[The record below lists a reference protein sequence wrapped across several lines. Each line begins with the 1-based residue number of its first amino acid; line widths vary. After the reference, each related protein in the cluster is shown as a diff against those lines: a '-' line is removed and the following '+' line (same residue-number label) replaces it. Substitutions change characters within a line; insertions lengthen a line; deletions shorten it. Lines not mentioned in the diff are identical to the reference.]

1 LFSLDNIRAKEQDMA
16 EISTIGQQSKQTPH
30 EAEDAGERA
39 RRELLALIPVTER
52 QLQLAGISTAV
63 LEGGGGPPLVLLH
76 GPAGY
81 AAHWMRVIP
90 GLVATHRVVA
100 PDLPGHGAS
109 GFCDGPLDTERVL
122 AWLAELI
129 DRTCTSPPALVG
141 QLLGGAIAAR
151 FASRHPE
158 RVSRLVLIDT
168 FGLSAFRP
176 AREFS
181 LALRAFL
188 AQPTEQTHECLW
200 RQCAFDLDGLR
211 QRMGQRWQPFA
222 AYNLDRIRTPHVQAA
237 LQALLQLFESPIA
250 PDELARIAVP
260 ATLIWGRHDRATP
273 LSVAETA
280 STSYRWPLHVIDDAN
295 DDPPIEQPEALLRV
309 LRLVLATP

>member
-1 LFSLDNIRAKEQDMA
+1 MA
-16 EISTIGQQSKQTPH
+16 ETSTIGRESKQPPH
-30 EAEDAGERA
+30 EPEHAGARA
-39 RRELLALIPVTER
+39 RRELLALLPVTER
-52 QLQLAGISTAV
+52 RHQLAGVSTAV
-63 LEGGGGPPLVLLH
+63 LEGGGGPPLILLH

-109 GFCDGPLDTERVL
+109 GLGDGPLGVERVL

-151 FASRHPE
+151 FASRHSE

-181 LALRAFL
+181 LALSAFL
-188 AQPTEQTHECLW
+188 AQPTEQTHERLW

-222 AYNLDRIRTPHVQAA
+222 AYNLDRIRTPHVRAA
-237 LQALLQLFESPIA
+237 IQALLQLFESPIA
-250 PDELARIAVP
+250 PDDLARIAVP
-260 ATLIWGRHDRATP
+260 VTLIWGRHDRATP
-273 LSVAETA
+273 LPVAETA
-280 STSYRWPLHVIDDAN
+280 SANYGWPLHIIDDAN

-309 LRLVLATP
+309 LRSVLAPP

>member
-1 LFSLDNIRAKEQDMA
+1 MA
-16 EISTIGQQSKQTPH
+16 ETRTIGQQSKQTPH
-30 EAEDAGERA
+30 ESDHAGARA
-39 RRELLALIPVTER
+39 RRELLALLPVTEHR
-52 QLQLAGISTAV
+52 RQLAGISTAV

-76 GPAGY
+76 GPAGH

-109 GFCDGPLDTERVL
+109 GLGDEPLDVERVL
-122 AWLAELI
+122 AWLSELI
-129 DRTCTSPPALVG
+129 DRTCVSPPALVG

-168 FGLSAFRP
+168 FGLSVFAP
-176 AREFS
+176 EREFS
-181 LALRAFL
+181 LALTAFL
-188 AQPTEQTHECLW
+188 AQPTEQTHEHLW

-211 QRMGQRWQPFA
+211 RRMGQRWQPFA

-237 LQALLQLFESPIA
+237 LHALMQLFESPIA
-250 PDELARIAVP
+250 PDDLARIPVP
-260 ATLIWGRHDRATP
+260 VTLIWGRHDRATP
-273 LSVAETA
+273 LAVAETA
-280 STSYRWPLHVIDDAN
+280 SASYRWPLHIINDAN

-309 LRLVLATP
+309 LRLVLPTP

>member
-1 LFSLDNIRAKEQDMA
+1 MRAKEHDMA
-16 EISTIGQQSKQTPH
+16 ETRTSGQQSKQKPH
-30 EAEDAGERA
+30 ESEHAGERA

-52 QLQLAGISTAV
+52 QLQLGGISTAV

-90 GLVATHRVVA
+90 GLVATRRVVA

-109 GFCDGPLDTERVL
+109 GLGDGPLDMERVM

-129 DRTCTSPPALVG
+129 DRTCTSAPALVG

-151 FASRHPE
+151 FASRHPD
-158 RVSRLVLIDT
+158 RASRLILIDT

-181 LALRAFL
+181 QALSAFL
-188 AQPTEQTHECLW
+188 AQPTEQTHERLW

-250 PDELARIAVP
+250 PDDLARMAVP
-260 ATLIWGRHDRATP
+260 VTLIWGRHDQATP

-280 STSYRWPLHVIDDAN
+280 SARYRWPLHVIDDAN

-309 LRLVLATP
+309 LRLALATP